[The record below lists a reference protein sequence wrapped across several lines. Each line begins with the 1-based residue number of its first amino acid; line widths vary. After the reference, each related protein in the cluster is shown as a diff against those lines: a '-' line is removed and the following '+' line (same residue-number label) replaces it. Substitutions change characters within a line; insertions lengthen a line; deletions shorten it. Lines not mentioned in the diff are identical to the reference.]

1 MVTWTTGTR
10 AVRPGREP
18 VARAGRCSLLIR
30 RSGGKLMRYRL
41 LGKSGVRI
49 SEVALGTMTF
59 GEDWGWGASPDVSA
73 RMLDLFA
80 EAGGNVIDTADVYTN
95 GSSETILGELLKGRR
110 DRFVLATKFTN
121 QTDPGDPNSA
131 GNHRKKMV
139 ASIEASLRRLQTD
152 HIDLYWVHARE
163 LLTGVEELMRALDD
177 QVRLGKI
184 LYPAVSDWA
193 AWEIAEDSTAAR
205 VRDWSPFRAAQLRYT
220 LLDRTPE
227 RELLPMAAAFDL
239 PVFAWGPLA
248 EGRLTGKYLT
258 GETGRATKVGHA
270 YTQAGSDDIVREVV
284 AISHEIGCSPAQVAI
299 SWVRQQ
305 RGPVIPLIAARTE
318 EQFRDKLAAVD
329 VHLTQQHLDRLDA
342 LSRPT
347 LGFPADVMRE
357 ASVVGGIYG
366 AQLPDID
373 DSRAEAVR
381 RSTTGA

>member
-1 MVTWTTGTR
+1 
-10 AVRPGREP
+10 
-18 VARAGRCSLLIR
+18 
-30 RSGGKLMRYRL
+30 MRYKV

-80 EAGGNVIDTADVYTN
+80 DAGGNVVDTADVYTN
-95 GSSETILGELLKGRR
+95 GTSETILGELLKGRR

-131 GNHRKKMV
+131 GNHRKKIV
-139 ASIEASLRRLQTD
+139 TSIEASLRRLQTD
-152 HIDLYWVHARE
+152 HIDLYWVHARDV
-163 LLTGVEELMRALDD
+163 LTSVEELMRALDD
-177 QVRLGKI
+177 QVRLGKV

-193 AWEIAEDSTAAR
+193 AWEIAEANTAAR
-205 VRDWSPFRAAQLRYT
+205 LRDWSPFTAVQLRYN
-220 LLDRTPE
+220 LLDRSPE
-227 RELLPMAAAFDL
+227 RELLPMADAFDL

-248 EGRLTGKYLT
+248 EGRLTGKYLS
-258 GETGRATKVGHA
+258 GHTGRL
-270 YTQAGSDDIVREVV
+270 TQGGMPYSRVGSDDVVREVV

-305 RGPVIPLIAARTE
+305 PGSVIPLISARTE
-318 EQFRDKLAAVD
+318 EQFRDNLAAID
-329 VHLTQQHLDRLDA
+329 VHLSHQHLDRLDA

-357 ASVVGGIYG
+357 ASVVAGVYG
-366 AQLPDID
+366 AQLPDIND
-373 DSRAEAVR
+373 PRAEAVR
-381 RSTTGA
+381 RTTTTGT